1 MPNTDFYN
9 TLRER
14 LHQTTSW
21 PSVYMF
27 KFILSNDNQKMA
39 LLRKIFEQDS
49 RFFEK
54 TSSRGNFI
62 SVTVKLVM
70 LDPDE
75 VIAYYRKVAEIEGVM
90 ML

>member
-1 MPNTDFYN
+1 LPNNDFYK

-14 LHQTTSW
+14 LQQTASW

-27 KFILSNDNQKMA
+27 KFILPNDNQKMA

-54 TSSRGNFI
+54 TSSKGNYI

-75 VIAYYRKVAEIEGVM
+75 VIACYRKVAEIEDVI

>member
-1 MPNTDFYN
+1 
-9 TLRER
+9 
-14 LHQTTSW
+14 
-21 PSVYMF
+21 
-27 KFILSNDNQKMA
+27 MA

-54 TSSRGNFI
+54 TSSKGNYI

-75 VIAYYRKVAEIEGVM
+75 VIAHYRKVAEIEGVM